1 MEKIFV
7 SKLTQVFI
15 VVLLCIFIYRTE
27 SAMSSHHEQL
37 SLTGRRMMAN
47 TPYPYGGIYVKP
59 PTSKCKYSNQ
69 KGKRWETYYKP
80 NSEIGTGP
88 SHSGHGGSSIEH
100 VSSP

>member
-1 MEKIFV
+1 MFPLDIVSLKSTIFYFQNV
-7 SKLTQVFI
+7 N
-15 VVLLCIFIYRTE
+15 
-27 SAMSSHHEQL
+27 
-37 SLTGRRMMAN
+37 TGRRMMAN

-59 PTSKCKYSNQ
+59 PTSKSKYSNQ

>member
-1 MEKIFV
+1 
-7 SKLTQVFI
+7 
-15 VVLLCIFIYRTE
+15 
-27 SAMSSHHEQL
+27 MSSHHEQV
-37 SLTGRRMMAN
+37 SLTGKHRLVGVDYYKENKSPCSNGRRLMAN

-59 PTSKCKYSNQ
+59 PPSKSKDSNQ

-80 NSEIGTGP
+80 NGEIGTGP